1 VESNAVEKAS
11 RTGRSCTNYRQHAIP
26 KARLRVERPIK
37 PLSNTAGGTGSII
50 DTDPEKICDT
60 SEVELTTGLQ
70 RTFDALTHGLQ
81 PELGITF
88 QRFADVA

>member
-1 VESNAVEKAS
+1 MESNAVEKAS
-11 RTGRSCTNYRQHAIP
+11 RTGRSCTNYRQHA
-26 KARLRVERPIK
+26 
-37 PLSNTAGGTGSII
+37 SNTAGGTGSII